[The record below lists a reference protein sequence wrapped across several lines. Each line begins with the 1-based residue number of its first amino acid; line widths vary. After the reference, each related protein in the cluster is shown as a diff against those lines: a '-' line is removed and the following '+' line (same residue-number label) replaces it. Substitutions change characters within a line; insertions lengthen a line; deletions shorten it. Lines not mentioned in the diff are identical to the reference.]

1 MIRYQVGCD
10 MSHFHALVAL
20 TRRSVDHPMSNFAR
34 RLGQPRAAN
43 VRELAGGSDLDD
55 ATLVA
60 RARDGDRGAEEAI
73 YYRHVRYIAGM
84 VARLLGSR
92 EEAEDVVQDTFAIAL
107 DALSTLRQPEALKAW
122 LAQVAVSQVRR
133 KMRRSRLLARLG
145 LYPPMDH
152 IDLESLAMVE
162 ATAEVRAELAAIGR
176 VLARVPT
183 DERLAWMLRHV
194 EGEPLGEVARLCG
207 CSLATAKRRIAAT
220 ARHLRAHLD
229 DGGFGQ

>member
-1 MIRYQVGCD
+1 VVRCWLQLP
-10 MSHFHALVAL
+10 MSHFARLVAL
-20 TRRSVDHPMSNFAR
+20 TLHRVDRPMSNFAR
-34 RLGQPRAAN
+34 RLGPSRAPN
-43 VRELAGGSDLDD
+43 VRELAGGSDVDD

-60 RARDGDRGAEEAI
+60 RARDGDRGAEETL
-73 YYRHVRYIAGM
+73 YYRHVRYITGM

-107 DALSTLRQPEALKAW
+107 DELSKLRQPESLKAW

-145 LYPPMDH
+145 LYPTMEH
-152 IDLESLAMVE
+152 IDLESLAMVD
-162 ATAEVRAELAAIGR
+162 ATAEARAELAAIGR

-194 EGEPLGEVARLCG
+194 EGEPLDEVARLCR
-207 CSLATAKRRIAAT
+207 CSLATAKRRIAA
-220 ARHLRAHLD
+220 AVRHLDEHLD
-229 DGGFGQ
+229 DWGMRQ

>member
-1 MIRYQVGCD
+1 
-10 MSHFHALVAL
+10 MSRFASLVAL
-20 TRRSVDHPMSNFAR
+20 TRRSVDRPMSNTAR
-34 RLGQPRAAN
+34 RLRQPRTAN
-43 VRELAGGSDLDD
+43 VRELAGGSHLDD

-60 RARDGDRGAEEAI
+60 RVRDGDRGAEEAL
-73 YYRHVRYIAGM
+73 YYRHVHYIAGM

-107 DALSTLRQPEALKAW
+107 DELSSLRQPEALRAW

-145 LYPPMDH
+145 LHRSVDH
-152 IDLESLAMVE
+152 VDLESLAIHD
-162 ATAEVRAELAAIGR
+162 ATAEVHAELAAIGR
-176 VLARVPT
+176 VLGRIPS

-194 EGEPLGEVARLCG
+194 EGEPLGEVARLCK

-220 ARHLRAHLD
+220 ARHLREHLD
-229 DGGFGQ
+229 EGGMSR